1 MNATV
6 RTFRA
11 QDPRA
16 ALAAIRAAL
25 GDEAVILSTREVRT
39 GLLGRAEIEVTAS
52 VGGNEPEPA
61 PQPARRAP
69 APAHGHDLEG
79 EVGALR
85 RVVEDL
91 RTELRATHG
100 RREPVAADVSA
111 DALRLAR
118 RLVLRGVDDELAHNL
133 AQQAARESR
142 GRNERELTVAA
153 RQIVADRLPGARPP
167 WEAAGRKLMAFIGP
181 TGVGKT
187 TTIAKIAARALLES
201 HLRVALVTIDTYR
214 IGATEHIGRYA
225 EIMGV
230 PVHEAR
236 DVTSFRKAMAST
248 EQAELVLID
257 TAGRSDGDA
266 MAAQVEILRS
276 VPGVELNLVLSA
288 ASGARELGA
297 AARRHRSFSPSRLC
311 FTKLDEA
318 DGPGSVLSAA
328 TMGAP
333 VACVCDGQRVPDDL
347 HAATG
352 TRLLD
357 VVFGV

>member
-1 MNATV
+1 MNSTV

-39 GLLGRAEIEVTAS
+39 GLLGRAEIEVTAA
-52 VGGNEPEPA
+52 VTNEPV
-61 PQPARRAP
+61 P
-69 APAHGHDLEG
+69 APAARRTQQGGDLEG

-91 RTELRATHG
+91 RSELRVTHG
-100 RREPVAADVSA
+100 RRDQLPVEIAADVQ
-111 DALRLAR
+111 RLAR
-118 RLVLRGVDDELAHNL
+118 RLALRGVEEELARTL
-133 AQQAARESR
+133 AQEAARTSK
-142 GRNERELTVAA
+142 GRNERDLVEAA
-153 RQIVADRLPGARPP
+153 RRLVRERLPAGRPP
-167 WEAAGRKLMAFIGP
+167 WETAGRKLLAFIGP

-201 HLRVALVTIDTYR
+201 RLRVALVTLDTYR

-230 PVHEAR
+230 PVYEAR
-236 DVTSFRKAMAST
+236 DSAGFRQAIAKT
-248 EQAELVLID
+248 ENAELVLID

-266 MAAQVEILRS
+266 MAAQIEILRS
-276 VPGVELNLVLSA
+276 VPNVELNLVLSA
-288 ASGARELGA
+288 ATGARELGA
-297 AARRHRSFSPSRLC
+297 AARRHRAFSPSRLV

-318 DGPGSVLSAA
+318 DGPGSVLSA
-328 TMGAP
+328 GVISSP
-333 VACVCDGQRVPDDL
+333 VACVCDGQRVPDDV
-347 HAATG
+347 HPATG
-352 TRLLD
+352 NKLLD
-357 VVFGV
+357 VVFGA